1 MQSPSSD
8 IERVDQPDIDEVAL
22 TTRASVSP
30 LLEAVAHGV
39 QNGTEDLR
47 DQPVIVPSIDITE
60 SQEPLEVLPTYEG
73 TEAEQ
78 TDDVVPQPLSLADE
92 GVPKVSAE
100 YYMITC
106 V

>member
-30 LLEAVAHGV
+30 LLEAVVHGV

-60 SQEPLEVLPTYEG
+60 SQEPVLPAYEG

-78 TDDVVPQPLSLADE
+78 TDDVIPQPLSLADE

-100 YYMITC
+100 YYMINC